1 MKNNQKQ
8 ADIIQWLLSSVIVII
23 VVLLSSVFFTKFD
36 LTQEK
41 RHSLTDASKQML
53 AEVDD
58 VIFVRVYLHGT
69 FPAKWKRLE
78 QSIKESLD
86 EFRDYSNDQ
95 IEYEFIDIYESGDEK
110 TIGENEQALWEQ
122 GLRFTNIFYE
132 ENGAKKYQNIW
143 PAAMVT
149 YKGQDSP
156 IQFYKSENPD
166 PSDEMINNSVSN
178 LEFELAS
185 KIRNLMRRERPSI
198 AFLEGHGELEP
209 IETADWTRTLNE
221 DYDVTTIKIDNQISA
236 LTDKLEGIADRQA
249 KYDLLIVAKPDSAF
263 SYKDKL
269 LIDQYIMS
277 GGKVLWLIDPILT
290 DLDSLAQN
298 QQTIGITNEMGLY
311 DMLFDYGVKLNRNM
325 VLDYQSDL
333 IFLDAGRNG
342 NQRNYEPFN
351 WYYAPVVLATED
363 AHPISAKLD
372 PIRFDFAS
380 SLDFVGNDPRVIK
393 TPLLKSSSLSRIQ
406 NAPVRI
412 NTAVVN
418 FDIDYFTNTGSSDQN
433 LAVLLE
439 GNFTSNF
446 KDRLIDTLKNDPQ
459 FAYRERS
466 VDTKMIVI
474 ADGDIARNKV
484 MPVEGGMFQP
494 LPLGYDRN
502 ARRVVFDNKD
512 FLMNCVNY
520 LLDDEA
526 LISLRSR
533 TIELRKL
540 DQVAMVKDRSFWQG
554 LNMIVP
560 LVLVAILGLINWL
573 LRKNK
578 YSKNESSTKKIA

>member
-1 MKNNQKQ
+1 MKNKQKQ
-8 ADIIQWLLSSVIVII
+8 SDIVQWLLSSVIVL
-23 VVLLSSVFFTKFD
+23 VLAVLSSLFFTKFD

-41 RHSLTDASKQML
+41 RHSLTDASKEML

-58 VIFVRVYLHGT
+58 VIFVRVYLNGT
-69 FPAKWKRLE
+69 FPAKWKRLQ
-78 QSIKESLD
+78 QSIKEALD
-86 EFRDYSNDQ
+86 EFRDYSGDQ

-110 TIGENEQALWEQ
+110 TIGENEKALWEQ

-143 PAAMVT
+143 PAAMIT
-149 YKGQDSP
+149 YKGENSP
-156 IQFYKSENPD
+156 VQFYKSENPD

-185 KIRNLMRRERPSI
+185 KIRNLMRREKPSI
-198 AFLEGHGELEP
+198 AFLDGHGELEP

-221 DYDVTTIKIDNQISA
+221 DYEVTTVRLDNQVSA
-236 LTDKLEGIADRQA
+236 LTDKLEGVPQRQA
-249 KYDLLIVAKPDSAF
+249 KYDLLIVAKPDSIF

-298 QQTIGITNEMGLY
+298 QQTIGLTNEMGLY

-351 WYYAPVVLATED
+351 WYYAPVVLSTPD
-363 AHPISAKLD
+363 GHPISAKLD

-380 SLDFVGNDPRVIK
+380 SLDFVGNDPRIQK
-393 TPLLKSSSLSRIQ
+393 TPLLKSSALSRIQ

-418 FDIDYFTNTGSSDQN
+418 FDIDYFTNTGTSEQN

-446 KDRLIDTLKNDPQ
+446 KDRLVDTLKRSTE
-459 FAYRERS
+459 FAFRERS
-466 VDTKMIVI
+466 ADTKMIVI

-540 DQVAMVKDRSFWQG
+540 DQMAVVKDRGFWQG
-554 LNMIVP
+554 LNMVIP
-560 LVLVAILGLINWL
+560 LILVALLGIVNGV
-573 LRKNK
+573 LRKRK
-578 YSKNESSTKKIA
+578 YTAKAKTKQ

>member
-1 MKNNQKQ
+1 MKNKQKQ
-8 ADIIQWLLSSVIVII
+8 SDIVQWLLSSVIVL
-23 VVLLSSVFFTKFD
+23 VLAVLSSLFFTKFD

-41 RHSLTDASKQML
+41 RHSLTDASKEML

-58 VIFVRVYLHGT
+58 VIFVRVYLNGT
-69 FPAKWKRLE
+69 FPAKWKRLQ
-78 QSIKESLD
+78 QSIKEALD
-86 EFRDYSNDQ
+86 EFRDYSGDQ
-95 IEYEFIDIYESGDEK
+95 VEYEFIDIYESGDEK
-110 TIGENEQALWEQ
+110 TIGENEKALWEQ

-143 PAAMVT
+143 PAAMIT
-149 YKGQDSP
+149 YKGENSP
-156 IQFYKSENPD
+156 VQFYKSENPD

-185 KIRNLMRRERPSI
+185 KIRNLMRREKPSI
-198 AFLEGHGELEP
+198 AFLDGHGELEP

-221 DYDVTTIKIDNQISA
+221 DYDVTTIRLDNQVSA
-236 LTDKLEGIADRQA
+236 LTDKLEGVPQRQA
-249 KYDLLIVAKPDSAF
+249 KYDLLIVAKPDSIF

-298 QQTIGITNEMGLY
+298 QQTIGLTNEMGLY

-351 WYYAPVVLATED
+351 WYYAPVVLSTPD
-363 AHPISAKLD
+363 GHPISAKLD

-380 SLDFVGNDPRVIK
+380 SLDFVGNDPRIQK
-393 TPLLKSSSLSRIQ
+393 TSLLKSSALSRIQ

-418 FDIDYFTNTGSSDQN
+418 FDIDYFTNTGTSEQN

-439 GNFTSNF
+439 GTFTSNF
-446 KDRLIDTLKNDPQ
+446 KDRLVDTLKRSTE
-459 FAYRERS
+459 FAFRERS
-466 VDTKMIVI
+466 EDTKMIVI

-540 DQVAMVKDRSFWQG
+540 DQMAVVKDRGFWQG
-554 LNMIVP
+554 LNMVIP
-560 LVLVAILGLINWL
+560 LILVAVLGIINGV
-573 LRKNK
+573 LRKRK
-578 YSKNESSTKKIA
+578 YTAKAKDKQ

>member
-1 MKNNQKQ
+1 MVMKNKQKQ
-8 ADIIQWLLSSVIVII
+8 SDIVQWLLSSVIVL
-23 VVLLSSVFFTKFD
+23 VLAVLSSLFFTKFD

-41 RHSLTDASKQML
+41 RHSLTDASKEML

-58 VIFVRVYLHGT
+58 VIFVRVYLNGT
-69 FPAKWKRLE
+69 FPAKWKRLQ
-78 QSIKESLD
+78 QSIKEALD
-86 EFRDYSNDQ
+86 EFRDYSGDQ

-110 TIGENEQALWEQ
+110 TIGENEKALWEQ

-143 PAAMVT
+143 PAAMIT
-149 YKGQDSP
+149 YKGENSP
-156 IQFYKSENPD
+156 VQFYKSENPD

-185 KIRNLMRRERPSI
+185 KIRNLMRREKPSI
-198 AFLEGHGELEP
+198 AFLDGHGELEP

-221 DYDVTTIKIDNQISA
+221 DYDVTTIRLDNQVSA
-236 LTDKLEGIADRQA
+236 LTDKLEGVPQRQA
-249 KYDLLIVAKPDSAF
+249 KYDLLIVAKPDSIF

-298 QQTIGITNEMGLY
+298 QQTIGLTNEMGLY

-351 WYYAPVVLATED
+351 WYYAPVVLSTPD
-363 AHPISAKLD
+363 GHPISAKLD

-380 SLDFVGNDPRVIK
+380 SLDFVGNDPRIQK
-393 TPLLKSSSLSRIQ
+393 TPLLKSSALSRIQ

-418 FDIDYFTNTGSSDQN
+418 FDIDYFTNTGTSEQN

-439 GNFTSNF
+439 GTFTSNF
-446 KDRLIDTLKNDPQ
+446 KDRLVDTLKKSTE
-459 FAYRERS
+459 FAFRERS
-466 VDTKMIVI
+466 ADTKMIVI

-540 DQVAMVKDRSFWQG
+540 DQMAVVKDRGFWQG
-554 LNMIVP
+554 LNMVIP
-560 LVLVAILGLINWL
+560 LILVALLGIINGV
-573 LRKNK
+573 LRKRK
-578 YSKNESSTKKIA
+578 YTAKAKDKQ

>member
-1 MKNNQKQ
+1 MKNKQKQ
-8 ADIIQWLLSSVIVII
+8 SDIVQWLLSSII
-23 VVLLSSVFFTKFD
+23 VLVLAVLSSLFFTKFD

-41 RHSLTDASKQML
+41 RHSLTDASKEML

-58 VIFVRVYLHGT
+58 VIFVRVYLNGT
-69 FPAKWKRLE
+69 FPAKWKRLQ
-78 QSIKESLD
+78 QSIKEALD
-86 EFRDYSNDQ
+86 EFRDYSGDQ

-110 TIGENEQALWEQ
+110 TIGENEKALWEQ

-143 PAAMVT
+143 PAAMIT
-149 YKGQDSP
+149 YKGENSP
-156 IQFYKSENPD
+156 VQFYKSENPD

-185 KIRNLMRRERPSI
+185 KIRNLMRREKPSI
-198 AFLEGHGELEP
+198 AFLDGHGELEP

-221 DYDVTTIKIDNQISA
+221 DYDVTTIRLDNQVSA
-236 LTDKLEGIADRQA
+236 LTDKLEGVPQRQA
-249 KYDLLIVAKPDSAF
+249 KYDLLIVAKPDSIF

-298 QQTIGITNEMGLY
+298 QQTIGLTNEMGLY

-351 WYYAPVVLATED
+351 WYYAPVVLSTPD
-363 AHPISAKLD
+363 GHPISAKLD

-380 SLDFVGNDPRVIK
+380 SLDFVGNDPRIQK
-393 TPLLKSSSLSRIQ
+393 TPLLKSSALSRIQ

-418 FDIDYFTNTGSSDQN
+418 FDIDYFTNTGTSEQN

-439 GNFTSNF
+439 GSFTSNF
-446 KDRLIDTLKNDPQ
+446 KDRLVDTLKKSAD
-459 FAYRERS
+459 FAFRERS
-466 VDTKMIVI
+466 EDTKMIVI

-494 LPLGYDRN
+494 LPLGFDRN

-540 DQVAMVKDRSFWQG
+540 DQMAVVKDRGFWQG
-554 LNMIVP
+554 LNMVIP
-560 LVLVAILGLINWL
+560 LILVALLGIVNGV
-573 LRKNK
+573 LRKRK
-578 YSKNESSTKKIA
+578 YTAKAKTKQ

>member
-1 MKNNQKQ
+1 MKNKQKQ
-8 ADIIQWLLSSVIVII
+8 SDIVQWLLSSVIVL
-23 VVLLSSVFFTKFD
+23 VLAVLSSLFFTKFD

-41 RHSLTDASKQML
+41 RHSLTDASKEML

-58 VIFVRVYLHGT
+58 VIFVRVYLNGT
-69 FPAKWKRLE
+69 FPAKWKRLQ
-78 QSIKESLD
+78 QSIKEALD
-86 EFRDYSNDQ
+86 EFRDYSGDQ

-110 TIGENEQALWEQ
+110 TIGENEKALWEQ

-143 PAAMVT
+143 PAAMIT
-149 YKGQDSP
+149 YKGENSP
-156 IQFYKSENPD
+156 VQFYKSENPD

-185 KIRNLMRRERPSI
+185 KIRNLMRREKPSI
-198 AFLEGHGELEP
+198 AFLDGHGELEP

-221 DYDVTTIKIDNQISA
+221 DYDVTTVRLDNQVSA
-236 LTDKLEGIADRQA
+236 LTDKLPGVPERQP
-249 KYDLLIVAKPDSAF
+249 KYDLLIVAKPDSVF

-269 LIDQYIMS
+269 LIDQYVMS

-298 QQTIGITNEMGLY
+298 QQTIGLTNEMGLY

-342 NQRNYEPFN
+342 NQRIYEPFN
-351 WYYAPVVLATED
+351 WYYAPVVLSTPD
-363 AHPISAKLD
+363 GHPISAKLD

-380 SLDFVGNDPRVIK
+380 SLDFVGNDPRIQK
-393 TPLLKSSSLSRIQ
+393 TPLLKSSALSRIQ

-418 FDIDYFTNTGSSDQN
+418 FDIDYFTNTGTSEQN

-446 KDRLIDTLKNDPQ
+446 KDRLVDTLKKSAE
-459 FAYRERS
+459 FAFRERS
-466 VDTKMIVI
+466 ADTKMIVI

-484 MPVEGGMFQP
+484 MPVEGGMYQP

-540 DQVAMVKDRSFWQG
+540 DQMAVVKDRGFWQG
-554 LNMIVP
+554 LNMVIPLALVVLLGIVNG
-560 LVLVAILGLINWL
+560 V
-573 LRKNK
+573 LRKRKYTAKAKNK
-578 YSKNESSTKKIA
+578 Q

>member
-1 MKNNQKQ
+1 MKNKQKQ
-8 ADIIQWLLSSVIVII
+8 SDIIQWLLSSVIVL
-23 VVLLSSVFFTKFD
+23 VLAVLSSLFFTKFD

-41 RHSLTDASKQML
+41 RHSLTDASKEML

-58 VIFVRVYLHGT
+58 VIFVRVYLNGT
-69 FPAKWKRLE
+69 FPAKWKRLQ
-78 QSIKESLD
+78 QSIKEALD
-86 EFRDYSNDQ
+86 EFRDYSGDQ

-110 TIGENEQALWEQ
+110 TIGENEKALWEQ

-143 PAAMVT
+143 PAAMIT
-149 YKGQDSP
+149 YKGENSP
-156 IQFYKSENPD
+156 VQFYKSENPD

-185 KIRNLMRRERPSI
+185 KIRNLMRREKPSI
-198 AFLEGHGELEP
+198 AFLDGHGELEP

-221 DYDVTTIKIDNQISA
+221 DYEVTTVRLDNQVSA
-236 LTDKLEGIADRQA
+236 LTDKLEGVPQRQA
-249 KYDLLIVAKPDSAF
+249 KYDLLIVAKPDSIF

-298 QQTIGITNEMGLY
+298 KQTIGLTNEMGLY

-325 VLDYQSDL
+325 VLDYQCDL

-351 WYYAPVVLATED
+351 WYYAPVVLSTPD
-363 AHPISAKLD
+363 GHPISAKLD
-372 PIRFDFAS
+372 PIRFEFAS
-380 SLDFVGNDPRVIK
+380 SLDFVGNNPRIQK
-393 TPLLKSSSLSRIQ
+393 TPLLKSSALSRIQ

-418 FDIDYFTNTGSSDQN
+418 FDIDYFTNTGTSQQN

-446 KDRLIDTLKNDPQ
+446 KDRLVDTLKRSRE
-459 FAYRERS
+459 FAFRERS
-466 VDTKMIVI
+466 ADTKMIVI

-484 MPVEGGMFQP
+484 MQVEGGMFQP

-540 DQVAMVKDRSFWQG
+540 DQMAVVKDRGFWQG
-554 LNMIVP
+554 LNMVIP
-560 LVLVAILGLINWL
+560 LILVALLGIVNGV
-573 LRKNK
+573 LRKRK
-578 YSKNESSTKKIA
+578 YSTKAKTKQ